1 MNIESKEKLLEIY
14 KDLSK
19 DIDNSERMYDM
30 LLEEDDDA
38 YTACGGNLEAET
50 RREER
55 IMYQLKSEKLMLL
68 KMLKKVGYS
77 KKDINSYMLDNDNK
91 QNKSLR

>member
-19 DIDNSERMYDM
+19 DIDNSERMHDM